1 MRQTANAFP
10 TCEGALQ
17 LAMEQT
23 AFTLQNARC
32 LVIGAG
38 RIGMLLAR
46 KLYALDAQVTVSAR
60 CTRDFARIAAA
71 GLHALD
77 TRRLAGH
84 LAGFDLI
91 FNTVPAPILT
101 TEVLSDMKP
110 PCFIIDL
117 ASPDGCRVLHALSLP
132 GKVAPLSAA
141 RAVFDTVDTI
151 LHEEGI
157 L

>member
-32 LVIGAG
+32 L
-38 RIGMLLAR
+38 
-46 KLYALDAQVTVSAR
+46 
-60 CTRDFARIAAA
+60 
-71 GLHALD
+71 
-77 TRRLAGH
+77 
-84 LAGFDLI
+84 
-91 FNTVPAPILT
+91 LT

-117 ASPDGCRVLHALSLP
+117 ASLLGGVAADTLLPDGCRVLHALSLP